1 MSIGSDDRFIA
12 KMQRMTTAEIERI
25 NPLLLGA
32 RKRQLR
38 DAELRRR
45 FEADAERR
53 HRETVSSASGPT
65 WMHWVQVIS
74 MAAGVLMLVIA
85 LIGLMVTPAR

>member
-1 MSIGSDDRFIA
+1 MSLGSDGRFSA

-38 DAELRRR
+38 GAELRRR
-45 FEADAERR
+45 SPGEEARAAGR
-53 HRETVSSASGPT
+53 PT
-65 WMHWVQVIS
+65 WLHWVQVVA
-74 MAAGVLMLVIA
+74 MAAGVLMLVVA
-85 LIGLMVTPAR
+85 LIGLMITPAR